1 MNPDEL
7 IVCMVVVWVVFG
19 VLYLLFM
26 QKASDRRFED
36 HPIVKKGANDI
47 RELRKKWG
55 RGEDQ

>member
-1 MNPDEL
+1 MTDHIIFGL
-7 IVCMVVVWVVFG
+7 IVLWSVFG

-55 RGEDQ
+55 RGENQ